1 MENKKICPECGTSY
15 PPSRSDQVYCD
26 TTCRWNSWRKKKAK
40 QKGAS
45 LLIPADTTPETRVK
59 LLEGIEQTGIE
70 DAKTSIANNL
80 RGVIVKGQSGQQI
93 KEDPIFKKPEGSVA
107 PVIPK
112 PLPEPTQ
119 VETQAYKDALAKN
132 GVADA
137 FVTRVLGN
145 IALCERTIGK
155 CEEELTKAQKAPKR
169 NRVLNTDILDL
180 DESLLWDELTQP
192 LVQTERQKHL
202 LEEIANLK
210 HIKIELNT
218 WLKRALEEAKK
229 AAHHLAFVPRH
240 EKIAKASPLQLLSII
255 NGLKKAQ
262 GPKNE
267 PEPQVK
273 QDELLSGAVA
283 VEHIEKEEPG
293 IKSPK
298 NRIEVETDDDL
309 ISNEQLSEMEF
320 HCLDFQK
327 KWLEFFGQP
336 AVVFHLAVHGRSGH
350 GKSNFCFQL
359 ADYLANNFGNT
370 VYISGEEGFSK
381 TLKDKKMFNKVESK
395 HIYWCRH
402 KNFEAIKSNLKNQF
416 NFIFL
421 DSLDTLGIDAVK
433 LRELRALFPDS
444 AFITIS
450 QSTKAGGMRGSNE
463 ILHDSDMAVQVHDGI
478 ATTTKNRFK
487 KSGME
492 FRVFTSL

>member
-137 FVTRVLGN
+137 FVTRVLGT
-145 IALCERTIGK
+145 IALCECTIGK

-267 PEPQVK
+267 PEPQV
-273 QDELLSGAVA
+273 
-283 VEHIEKEEPG
+283 
-293 IKSPK
+293 
-298 NRIEVETDDDL
+298 
-309 ISNEQLSEMEF
+309 
-320 HCLDFQK
+320 
-327 KWLEFFGQP
+327 
-336 AVVFHLAVHGRSGH
+336 
-350 GKSNFCFQL
+350 
-359 ADYLANNFGNT
+359 
-370 VYISGEEGFSK
+370 
-381 TLKDKKMFNKVESK
+381 
-395 HIYWCRH
+395 
-402 KNFEAIKSNLKNQF
+402 
-416 NFIFL
+416 
-421 DSLDTLGIDAVK
+421 
-433 LRELRALFPDS
+433 
-444 AFITIS
+444 
-450 QSTKAGGMRGSNE
+450 
-463 ILHDSDMAVQVHDGI
+463 
-478 ATTTKNRFK
+478 
-487 KSGME
+487 
-492 FRVFTSL
+492 